1 LTLLVQRGPFDG
13 TFNFNGNYLDANTFT
28 RLFYGR
34 DVTFSKADLQL
45 FKTIMDH
52 KSYRS
57 RVGSKLSLLSVIAQ
71 VQLPP
76 SNRSSVKVE
85 IGNEQRR
92 LPLWTYLND
101 NCLDSL
107 RRTLFRRLLG
117 LGDESAR
124 SLNPLEFEVCLGI
137 WFRFPY
143 LPLAAWL
150 DDCRELRS
158 FKGGDYVGRWWD
170 RDDGRPVSYARQL
183 LVHISDPKFNLSY
196 WASKDGRTETLY
208 DFADIWF
215 LEALSD
221 LINLLHW
228 TQADITLP
236 SKFLEEMLRLKRSPT
251 AVVPQCSDLEVGRLN
266 LSDFDAAFI
275 CSGPFKFVRTL
286 EFDKHLYL
294 DEKGQIHVYWGSDRI
309 PGNLQLYRE
318 HPVWNYQGHNS
329 A

>member
-34 DVTFSKADLQL
+34 DVTFTRTELQVFKAV
-45 FKTIMDH
+45 IDH
-52 KSYRS
+52 ESYRS
-57 RVGSKLSLLSVIAQ
+57 CVGSQLSRITQFQPA
-71 VQLPP
+71 
-76 SNRSSVKVE
+76 RSEDRSDVKVE
-85 IGNEQRR
+85 FGNEQRR

-101 NCLDSL
+101 NCLHSL
-107 RRTLFRRLLG
+107 CGTLFWRFLG
-117 LGDESAR
+117 LGDESAP
-124 SLNPLEFEVCLGI
+124 SLNCLEFEVCLGI
-137 WFRFPY
+137 WFMFPY
-143 LPLAAWL
+143 LPLVAWL

-158 FKGGDYVGRWWD
+158 FKGEDYAWEWDDVRHESYVG
-170 RDDGRPVSYARQL
+170 QL

-196 WASKDGRTETLY
+196 WVSKGGRKERL
-208 DFADIWF
+208 DFEDNKF

-228 TQADITLP
+228 TQADITSP

-275 CSGPFKFVRTL
+275 CSGPFKLVRTL

-294 DEKGQIHVYWGSDRI
+294 DEKGQIHVYWGSDI
-309 PGNLQLYRE
+309 SPGGLLELYRE
-318 HPVWNYQGHNS
+318 HPVWNYQGHNF